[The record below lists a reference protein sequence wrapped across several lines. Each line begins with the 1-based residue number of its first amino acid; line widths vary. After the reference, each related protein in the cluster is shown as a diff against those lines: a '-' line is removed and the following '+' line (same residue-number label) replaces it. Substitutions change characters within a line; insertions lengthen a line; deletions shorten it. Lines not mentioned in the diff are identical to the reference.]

1 MAVALPT
8 IAAAASVDGAGRV
21 PPGDSAD
28 PTLAPGGE
36 TGAFAGRV
44 AQPASARPAIPI
56 QIAVENAA
64 QVSASEADLTR
75 TGFPAELTTL

>member
-8 IAAAASVDGAGRV
+8 IATAASVDGAGRA
-21 PPGDSAD
+21 PLGDSAD
-28 PTLAPGGE
+28 PTLAPGGG
-36 TGAFAGRV
+36 TGVFAGRV

-56 QIAVENAA
+56 QIAVKNAA

>member
-8 IAAAASVDGAGRV
+8 MAAVVSIGAAGEV
-21 PPGDSAD
+21 PPGDSAE
-28 PTLAPGGE
+28 PTLASAGG
-36 TGAFAGRV
+36 TGVFAGRV